1 MNIKNSPTHK
11 LGEVV
16 QLELKLTQH
25 SIDVELMKNFIK
37 YFKCGYLVKVNRNAV
52 YFIVTK
58 IDYIQNKIISFFK
71 KHPIHGL
78 KALYFADWCKVVE
91 LMKEKKTSDER
102 RLREIR
108 NIKAEMNKGRKI
120 KAAMIKKNKGRK

>member
-52 YFIVTK
+52 DFRVTK

-71 KHPIHGL
+71 KHPLHGV
-78 KALYFADWCKVVE
+78 KALYFAD
-91 LMKEKKTSDER
+91 
-102 RLREIR
+102 
-108 NIKAEMNKGRKI
+108 
-120 KAAMIKKNKGRK
+120 